1 MTLMHL
7 IDHGDLSKERA
18 FDLLREAGFHPRMV
32 LTDNGIYK
40 VGVVGAEVVRNC
52 AEALLSTHMDHPVPD
67 VLVPC
72 ED

>member
-32 LTDNGIYK
+32 LTDNGVYR
-40 VGVVGAEVVRNC
+40 VGVVGAEVVRVC
-52 AEALLSTHMDHPVPD
+52 AETLLSAHMPHPVPD

-72 ED
+72 EN